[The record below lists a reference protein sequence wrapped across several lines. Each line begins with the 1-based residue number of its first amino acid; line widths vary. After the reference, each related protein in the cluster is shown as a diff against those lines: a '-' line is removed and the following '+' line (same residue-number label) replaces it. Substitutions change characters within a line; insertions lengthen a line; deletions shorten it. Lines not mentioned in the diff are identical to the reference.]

1 MKKRKYVKREYIKE
15 GIRNKI
21 DNELY
26 NKVYKN
32 GYVKEV
38 YKTSQKRGAPSSR
51 RHAPNQLSK

>member
-38 YKTSQKRGAPSSR
+38 YKTSQKRGV
-51 RHAPNQLSK
+51 RHHDGTPKSII